1 MLTLKHRKLIFL
13 ILIAGL
19 SGGSMMVY
27 SQSEMNFWLKTV
39 ELVLFQQWA
48 TIIIYLSCFGVD
60 LLKSR

>member
-1 MLTLKHRKLIFL
+1 MLTLKRRKIIFL

-19 SGGSMMVY
+19 AGGSMMVY

-48 TIIIYLSCFGVD
+48 TVIIYLSCFGVD

>member
-1 MLTLKHRKLIFL
+1 
-13 ILIAGL
+13 
-19 SGGSMMVY
+19 MMVY